1 MWRRLEGV
9 NINLRK
15 LVLTRTSCHV
25 GCHIEYF
32 KEFDTI
38 PEPYSR
44 FVVT

>member
-1 MWRRLEGV
+1 MWRRLEGI

-15 LVLTRTSCHV
+15 LVLTRC
-25 GCHIEYF
+25 GYHIEYF